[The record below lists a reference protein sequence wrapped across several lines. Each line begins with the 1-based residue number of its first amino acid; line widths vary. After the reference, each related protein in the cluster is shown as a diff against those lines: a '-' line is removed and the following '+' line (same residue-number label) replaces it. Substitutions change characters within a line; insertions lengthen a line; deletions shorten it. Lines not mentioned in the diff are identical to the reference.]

1 LSVPKDSGT
10 YFVDQNACRAALY
23 PFEPVFQAVSAT
35 PACTIDFAD
44 IDLVTNRNSLRN
56 LLNFASGEVYENF
69 RIDLDIIQ
77 STLFLTR
84 HEESTDEL
92 VQGTFSQGYGR
103 NFEKYCTAHE
113 EGLAESTGYR

>member
-1 LSVPKDSGT
+1 M
-10 YFVDQNACRAALY
+10 
-23 PFEPVFQAVSAT
+23 FQAVSAT
-35 PACTIDFAD
+35 PACTVNFAE

-69 RIDLDIIQ
+69 RIDLDIVQ

-84 HEESTDEL
+84 HEESTEEL
-92 VQGTFSQGYGR
+92 VQGTFSQGYGH
-103 NFEKYCTAHE
+103 NFEKYCTVHE